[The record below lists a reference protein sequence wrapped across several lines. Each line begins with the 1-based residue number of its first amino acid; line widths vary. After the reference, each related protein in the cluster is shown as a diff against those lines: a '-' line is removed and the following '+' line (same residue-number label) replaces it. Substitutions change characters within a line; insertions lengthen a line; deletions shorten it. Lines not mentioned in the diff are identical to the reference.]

1 MTNLKKI
8 EKLIEEYVE
17 TQTTIQGNKNS
28 LKKLTTNEGLYLFIT
43 KSRNN
48 KDEVVYVGES
58 INLKGRVNINH
69 SVFKYLIDKN
79 INFNIRTYTVK
90 NKTIS
95 TKLLESLVL
104 NHLYYEL
111 DFYPMLNKEI

>member
-1 MTNLKKI
+1 MSNLEKI
-8 EKLIEEYVE
+8 ERLIKEYVE
-17 TQTTIQGNKNS
+17 TQPIIQGNKNS
-28 LKKLTTNEGLYLFIT
+28 LKKLTTNEGLYLFTI

-58 INLKGRVNINH
+58 INLSERLNVNH
-69 SVFKYLIDKN
+69 SVFKYLTNKN
-79 INFNIRTYTVK
+79 MNFNIRTYTIK

-95 TKLLESLVL
+95 RKLLESLVL
-104 NHLYYEL
+104 NYFYYGL